1 MTSSSL
7 TLTPGES
14 EVTLLYDWV
23 TISAVPKGPHS
34 FLLYGDNKI
43 AMEQAEDLAAEG
55 ALPQDW
61 SRALRLR
68 RTFTDF
74 STFRPK
80 TCKFF
85 FPTLLLL
92 IISLSLNS
100 LLNTHCS

>member
-23 TISAVPKGPHS
+23 TISVVPKGPHS

-55 ALPQDW
+55 PLPQDW

-68 RTFTDF
+68 R
-74 STFRPK
+74 
-80 TCKFF
+80 CKDIHR
-85 FPTLLLL
+85 LLHFQTQDMQVLL
-92 IISLSLNS
+92 SYFAPP
-100 LLNTHCS
+100 H